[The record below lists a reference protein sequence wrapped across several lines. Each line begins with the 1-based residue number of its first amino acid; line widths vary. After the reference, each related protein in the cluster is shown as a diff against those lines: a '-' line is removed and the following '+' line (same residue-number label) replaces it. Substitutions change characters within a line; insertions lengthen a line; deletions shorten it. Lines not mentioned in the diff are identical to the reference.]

1 MLMENA
7 KIMDLV
13 KELRDVRRYAHCLA
27 GIAEHVKEIESWRYI
42 GANVEILSKQIETII
57 NELTKVQAL
66 LSQIETLI
74 ANGNYNDA
82 KASLIAIADILN
94 AMVDCTAC
102 FSVFDD
108 VNGEKESV
116 GDRNDGN

>member
-7 KIMDLV
+7 KIMDVV
-13 KELRDVRRYAHCLA
+13 KELRGVRRHAHCLA

-42 GANVEILSKQIETII
+42 GANVEILNKRIETII

-66 LSQIETLI
+66 LSQVETLI

-82 KASLIAIADILN
+82 KTSLIAIADALD

-102 FSVFDD
+102 FSVF
-108 VNGEKESV
+108 E
-116 GDRNDGN
+116 

>member
-1 MLMENA
+1 MENA
-7 KIMDLV
+7 KIMNLV
-13 KELRDVRRYAHCLA
+13 KELRDVRRHAHCLA

-42 GANVEILSKQIETII
+42 GANVEILNKQIETII
-57 NELTKVQAL
+57 NELMKVQAML
-66 LSQIETLI
+66 TQTKTLI

-102 FSVFDD
+102 FRVF
-108 VNGEKESV
+108 E
-116 GDRNDGN
+116 